1 MVTRNRLRVGRKQVL
16 PSRNFVDWKTDDPK
30 ELKRQLFDFEKHL
43 SVLVEQNAQLL
54 KIIDG
59 NQTPNRVMP
68 ERGFLTFRGGL
79 VRLTQDS
86 RATIATIE
94 HGDLPGGTLHEQAD
108 STQDGFAPSTD
119 GSTTGWVL
127 TVQSDGTIAY
137 AASTGVTD
145 HGALTGLSDDDH
157 TIYLL
162 ASGARALAG
171 NWSLGGFNL
180 TGAANISGTGSVAL
194 SSSAADL
201 SLYGDTGIQVDAF
214 GTGFNLYA
222 PATVALTAD
231 GATLQMNALFFDA
244 NIGASGVEIDSVG
257 DIEFDSSGGHIT
269 FLADGSGKD
278 IAFTAND
285 SIYQTATTGGIAL
298 GAATVIRL
306 SAPSIDADN
315 NPIHN
320 VEFARF
326 INQLMT
332 QADASGNNDA
342 FSVYG
347 GVPHA
352 VRSSSHNYVIDF
364 PVHIQYGDA
373 AEGSTQSVAINLT
386 NIAGKDLSNGTVDFY
401 SFVSFQQSGTGDDA
415 YQERCHYSYYRA
427 KNTASASITNGSDAW
442 GDRQG
447 TWNPDSF
454 AHPNVLT
461 ISGSNDEIVTF
472 EITLPGAAGT
482 GRLLWVIRATGHGG

>member
-54 KIIDG
+54 RIIDG

-68 ERGFLTFRGGL
+68 ERGFLTFQGGL

-278 IAFTAND
+278 IAFTADD
-285 SIYQTATTGGIAL
+285 SIYFTATNGGIAL

-306 SAPSIDADN
+306 SAPSIDADS

-326 INQLMT
+326 INELMT

-342 FSVYG
+342 FSVAHG
-347 GVPHA
+347 LPHA
-352 VRSSSHNYVIDF
+352 VRSSSYNIVDRY
-364 PVHIQYGDA
+364 PVHFQYA
-373 AEGSTQSVAINLT
+373 AVAENSTQSVAINMT
-386 NIAGKDLSNGTVDFY
+386 SIAGKNLSNGVVTFESYFFFIQGND
-401 SFVSFQQSGTGDDA
+401 GDDA
-415 YQERCHYSYYRA
+415 YAERQNYCWYRT
-427 KNTASASITNGSDAW
+427 KNTTNAQVTGVSSNW
-442 GDRQG
+442 GAAAQN
-447 TWNPDSF
+447 WNPDSF
-454 AHPNVLT
+454 SHQAGVLSGSSEEILT
-461 ISGSNDEIVTF
+461 ISIN
-472 EITLPGAAGT
+472 LPGGSSSN
-482 GRLLWVIRATGHGG
+482 GVLYWVVLATGVGG